1 MDTPLSSSTPLARVS
16 CPSKPAEPQL
26 QTLQVEMKPF
36 LQEHLA
42 SRPRQDFGYP
52 VEVVEGPVEI
62 HLIPM
67 DPVALAQGRAKG
79 SAYRASRV
87 S

>member
-1 MDTPLSSSTPLARVS
+1 MQPG
-16 CPSKPAEPQL
+16 SKSYHVKRLMNAVFQP
-26 QTLQVEMKPF
+26 TLGA
-36 LQEHLA
+36 LDL
-42 SRPRQDFGYP
+42 
-52 VEVVEGPVEI
+52 VEI

>member
-1 MDTPLSSSTPLARVS
+1 MLPVNHVLD
-16 CPSKPAEPQL
+16 
-26 QTLQVEMKPF
+26 
-36 LQEHLA
+36 HLA
-42 SRPRQDFGYP
+42 GLTLDPCDDG
-52 VEVVEGPVEI
+52 VEI